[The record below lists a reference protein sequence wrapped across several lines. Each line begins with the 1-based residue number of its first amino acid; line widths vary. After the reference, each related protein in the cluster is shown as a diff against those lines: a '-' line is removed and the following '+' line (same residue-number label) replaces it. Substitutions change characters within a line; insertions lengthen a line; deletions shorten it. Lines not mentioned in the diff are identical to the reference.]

1 MLTFDKDG
9 WLFLFFF
16 ENKIHDIGILEL
28 NDLLHLAYEEDC
40 WSKGVRENVK
50 RRMTDPAI
58 RNSQKLDWVVE
69 DLMIKSTGGTV
80 ITMPF
85 GEDIITFNSNRH
97 FFRGENQQYSR
108 SVPSLLRRVSGKTAY
123 EAEIIKSIAVM
134 RSFQFLK
141 FIWQIN
147 VVPYWEAKISDI
159 NFDALAQ
166 QYGFDTCLLDLTN
179 DFRSALFFATC
190 KYDYT
195 TDSYRPLSK
204 ADIEKSESS
213 KYGVIF
219 HTPNWVIDYLNGGT
233 ISWHMEHI
241 NDKRDRPYTFYSGDL
256 DGMAFQIGYQ
266 PLMRCHH
273 QSGYIMPMMKSRC
286 LQEDARFEKMRFLQS
301 EELSNQVFE
310 MMDKGKKVF
319 PNEGIKLALDTLRC
333 IQKSSAFSEDDMSYA
348 YDFGEIDKKIFPTI
362 DDFKKGLCNYRINGK
377 AINVQ
382 KDEIEYH
389 IDSATLEKI
398 NEHYDGKNLL
408 DMIGNMINVYPEQKR
423 YREQRCIEI
432 YGRKI

>member
-1 MLTFDKDG
+1 
-9 WLFLFFF
+9 
-16 ENKIHDIGILEL
+16 
-28 NDLLHLAYEEDC
+28 
-40 WSKGVRENVK
+40 
-50 RRMTDPAI
+50 
-58 RNSQKLDWVVE
+58 
-69 DLMIKSTGGTV
+69 
-80 ITMPF
+80 
-85 GEDIITFNSNRH
+85 
-97 FFRGENQQYSR
+97 
-108 SVPSLLRRVSGKTAY
+108 
-123 EAEIIKSIAVM
+123 
-134 RSFQFLK
+134 
-141 FIWQIN
+141 
-147 VVPYWEAKISDI
+147 
-159 NFDALAQ
+159 
-166 QYGFDTCLLDLTN
+166 
-179 DFRSALFFATC
+179 
-190 KYDYT
+190 
-195 TDSYRPLSK
+195 
-204 ADIEKSESS
+204 
-213 KYGVIF
+213 
-219 HTPNWVIDYLNGGT
+219 
-233 ISWHMEHI
+233 MEHI

-389 IDSATLEKI
+389 IDSATLEKV

-432 YGRKI
+432 YG

>member
-9 WLFLFFF
+9 WLFSNPL
-16 ENKIHDIGILEL
+16 ENKVHDIGILEL

-50 RRMTDPAI
+50 RRMTDPVI

-80 ITMPF
+80 LTMPF

-108 SVPSLLRRVSGKTAY
+108 SVPSLLRRLSGKTAY

-134 RSFQFLK
+134 RSVQFLK

-166 QYGFDTCLLDLTN
+166 HYGFDTCLLDLTN
-179 DFRSALFFATC
+179 DFRAALFFATC
-190 KYDYT
+190 KYDYA

-204 ADIEKSESS
+204 ADIEKSENSR
-213 KYGVIF
+213 YGVIF
-219 HTPNWVIDYLNGGT
+219 HTPNWVIDYLNGGAFN
-233 ISWHMEHI
+233 WHLEHM

-273 QSGYIMPMMKSRC
+273 QSGYIMPMMREKC
-286 LQEDARFEKMRFLQS
+286 LQEDSRFEKMRFLQS

-310 MMDKGKKVF
+310 MMDNGKKVF
-319 PNEGIKLALDTLRC
+319 PNEGIKLALDTIRG
-333 IQKSSAFSEDDMSYA
+333 IQKSLVFSEDDLSYA
-348 YDFGEIDKKIFPTI
+348 YDFGEVDKKIFSPI
-362 DDFKKGLCNYRINGK
+362 DDLKKSLCNYRINGEV
-377 AINVQ
+377 ITIQ
-382 KDEIEYH
+382 KDEVEYH
-389 IDSATLEKI
+389 MDSATLEKI

-408 DMIGNMINVYPEQKR
+408 DMIGNMINLYPEQRR

-432 YGRKI
+432 YGEQI